1 VVARD
6 PVPSVLTVRTGY
18 SGRGMRGVRRLVL
31 SGLLASTLEHS
42 RDRFQITTLTHATRI
57 AETLQRRLR
66 YALYGSIEQRR

>member
-1 VVARD
+1 
-6 PVPSVLTVRTGY
+6 
-18 SGRGMRGVRRLVL
+18 MRGVRRLVL

-66 YALYGSIEQRR
+66 YALYGSIEQLR